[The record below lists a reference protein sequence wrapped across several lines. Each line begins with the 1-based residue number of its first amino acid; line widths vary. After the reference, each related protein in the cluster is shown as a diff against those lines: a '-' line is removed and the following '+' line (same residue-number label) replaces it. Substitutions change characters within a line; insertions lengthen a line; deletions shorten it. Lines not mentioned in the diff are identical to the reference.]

1 MDKESLLKMI
11 ADAGYNVGFGAKKHF
26 ASYDMID
33 KLPELIGLVSIFAGV
48 LALVYPEFAQ
58 VKVSVVIILMGVVG
72 LYISQHNSEKVMYA
86 KVGSDLTRIYDQL
99 KVLFYR
105 VKSSQSS
112 GFVTEEA
119 ELKSLLD
126 EFYEASIS
134 KQLIFSD
141 WYAHYKFFWQ
151 PQIDWIEE
159 QRIKEGR
166 KFRFWRD
173 KVPLS
178 LSIACAVLF
187 AALLYS
193 MLPFSDVCIRALA
206 MVKNWIG

>member
-26 ASYDMID
+26 ASYDMIE
-33 KLPELIGLVSIFAGV
+33 KMPEIIGLVSIFVGV

-72 LYISQHNSEKVMYA
+72 LYISQHNNEKAMYA
-86 KVGSDLTRIYDQL
+86 EAGSTLTGIHDQL
-99 KVLFYR
+99 KALFYR
-105 VKSSQSS
+105 VKSNQSS
-112 GFVTEEA
+112 SFAAEEA
-119 ELKSLLD
+119 ELNSLLD
-126 EFYEASIS
+126 KFYEASIS

-151 PQIDWIEE
+151 HQVDWIEQ
-159 QRIKEGR
+159 QRIEEGR
-166 KFRFWRD
+166 KFSFWRD